1 MELNKEQIEFLDAR
15 AVGRWSINKKTG
27 LVDIEGDCYCN
38 DEELTDFKGVRFGV
52 VTGDFDCSNNKLTSL
67 EGAPQVVG
75 GSFYCFDNKIK
86 SLEGAP
92 KEVGKY
98 FNCSDNKLTS
108 LEGAPQKV
116 GKTFYCSGNK
126 LTSLGELPQEFNGD
140 FYSICTRNNF
150 PFPNPIL
157 ELVFKTMQDKGV
169 NYYRALFLNKKA
181 IEKEINKHR
190 KKIEK
195 LESVFVDIDAHMT
208 KDEQKGFSMLDQFG
222 HFE

>member
-38 DEELTDFKGVRFGV
+38 DEESTDFEGVRFGV
-52 VTGDFDCSNNKLTSL
+52 VTGDFYCSHNKLTSL
-67 EGAPQVVG
+67 DGAPQVVG
-75 GSFYCFDNKIK
+75 GSFYCFENKLK

-92 KEVGKY
+92 KEVGKKFY
-98 FNCSDNKLTS
+98 CSDNKLTS
-108 LEGAPQKV
+108 LEG
-116 GKTFYCSGNK
+116 
-126 LTSLGELPQEFNGD
+126 LPQGFDGD
-140 FYSICTRNNF
+140 FYSICTGNNF

-157 ELVFKTMQDKGV
+157 ELVFKTMRDKGV

-181 IEKEINKHR
+181 IDKEINKHR

-195 LESVFVDIDAHMT
+195 LESVFDDIDAHMT